1 MKIDTSAVL
10 KGCMGRKD
18 FPKSRKIH
26 VNDGHTG
33 QDVHVSDCRLHLVGK
48 DLQMHCCTW

>member
-1 MKIDTSAVL
+1 
-10 KGCMGRKD
+10 MGRKE

-33 QDVHVSDCRLHLVGK
+33 QGVHILDCRLHLVGK
-48 DLQMHCCTW
+48 YLQMHCYTW